1 MESQAGSE
9 NTVEN
14 VGFFRNELN
23 DAFFANIASILGIHL
38 LSWREEAVN
47 NLAKVSTAMGDAVN
61 KSQKLT
67 GIFKF
72 VLLGEDSTGLKKEI
86 AIALKSKRNAIEN
99 TAGWIAGYEHAGGK
113 VFSAAKKFWPMT
125 MNFCRA
131 PELEVMAARRA
142 MVDAHLASFRPTDYF
157 TILDVKRERFVV
169 VSEYIAQEDIVV
181 GGVFDAGTW
190 TQLNRFRALS
200 EMAKFHAH
208 YFGNTDG
215 LSVQFG
221 DAMVKQ
227 TQKHLRA
234 LPFWQVVIEPLRKMY
249 PAKFTADLLE
259 SLDIYLA
266 NIREITEEEESY
278 PMTFVH
284 NDMHTGKL
292 IDIIISVIYS
302 FSLYYYIYV

>member
-9 NTVEN
+9 SINEE

-23 DAFFANIASILGIHL
+23 DTFFANIASILGIHL

-72 VLLGEDSTGLKKEI
+72 VLVGKDSTGQKTQFD
-86 AIALKSKRNAIEN
+86 IALKSKRNAIEN
-99 TAGWIAGYEHAGGK
+99 MAGWIAGYEHAGEK
-113 VFSAAKKFWPMT
+113 VFSAAKKFWPVT

-142 MVDAHLASFRPTDYF
+142 MVDPHLACFRPTDYF

-169 VSEYIAQEDIVV
+169 VSEYIAEEDIEI
-181 GGVFDAGTW
+181 GGVLEPATW
-190 TQLNRFRALS
+190 TQQNRFRALS

-221 DAMVKQ
+221 DAMVKH
-227 TQKHLRA
+227 TQNHLRA
-234 LPFWQVVIEPLRKMY
+234 LPFWQVVVEPLRKMY

-259 SLDIYLA
+259 CFDRYLV
-266 NIREITEEEESY
+266 NIKEITEEEESY

-284 NDMHTGKL
+284 NDLHTG
-292 IDIIISVIYS
+292 
-302 FSLYYYIYV
+302 